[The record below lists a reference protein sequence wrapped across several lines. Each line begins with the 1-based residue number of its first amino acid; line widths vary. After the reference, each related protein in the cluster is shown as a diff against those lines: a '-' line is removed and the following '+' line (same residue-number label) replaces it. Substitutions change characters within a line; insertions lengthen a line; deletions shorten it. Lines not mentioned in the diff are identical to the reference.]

1 MKKYMKMGLSIVAG
15 LVMSVAAF
23 AADPLPGM
31 VSYVTDDIS
40 PAFRVK
46 YNGSDATA
54 TVTVTTNTIVL
65 VDGTGGTTTCNI
77 TNTAAYLLADM
88 KAATNASGKRNFSV
102 EYVGAI
108 SSDSLTGN
116 VLAASAASL
125 TDGQWHEVALIDTS
139 RQLQWNA
146 CSYGDNVPERWLTS
160 IYGYPLGTGDATVTV
175 YIDSGAGY
183 TEVDKFFQTSPIYVW
198 ASASGTLTNNPTTAD
213 ATVNLNRQYSRDLVY
228 GLRVP
233 ARAKCL
239 VRAARATTAGSG
251 SVGATYSVK

>member
-1 MKKYMKMGLSIVAG
+1 MKKYMKMVLSIVAIMG
-15 LVMSVAAF
+15 LSVAAF
-23 AADPLPGM
+23 AADPLPGI

-46 YNGSDATA
+46 YNGSASTA
-54 TVTVTTNTIVL
+54 TITVTTNTIVL

-77 TNTAAYLLADM
+77 TNTAAYLIADM
-88 KAATNASGKRNFSV
+88 KAATNSSGKQNFSV

-175 YIDSGAGY
+175 YIDQGSGY
-183 TEVDKFFQTSPIYVW
+183 TEVDKFFQTSPIYVSGSM
-198 ASASGTLTNNPTTAD
+198 ASITNVSTAD
-213 ATVNLNRQYSRDLVY
+213 ATVVINKQYSKDLMY

-233 ARAKCL
+233 QKAKCL
-239 VRAARATTAGSG
+239 VRASRATTAGSG
-251 SVGATYSVK
+251 SIGATYTVK

>member
-77 TNTAAYLLADM
+77 TNTAAYLIADM
-88 KAATNASGKRNFSV
+88 KAATNATGKRNFSV

-175 YIDSGAGY
+175 YIDDGDGY
-183 TEVDKFFQTSPIYVW
+183 SEVDKFFQTSPIYVPGSM
-198 ASASGTLTNNPTTAD
+198 ASITNVSTAD
-213 ATVNLNRQYSRDLVY
+213 ATVVLNRQYSKDLVY

>member
-1 MKKYMKMGLSIVAG
+1 MKKYMKMVLSIAAVMG
-15 LVMSVAAF
+15 LSVAAF
-23 AADPLPGM
+23 AADPLPGV
-31 VSYVTDDIS
+31 VSYVTDNIS

-46 YNGSDATA
+46 YNGSAA
-54 TVTVTTNTIVL
+54 STVTVTTNTIVL
-65 VDGTGGTTTCNI
+65 VDGDVSNTINI
-77 TNTAAYLLADM
+77 TNVASYVLSDM
-88 KAATNASGKRNFSV
+88 KAATNIAGKMNFAV

-125 TDGQWHEVALIDTS
+125 ADGQWHEVAFINTS

-175 YIDSGAGY
+175 YIDQGSGYKEA
-183 TEVDKFFQTSPIYVW
+183 DKFFQTSPMYVPGSM
-198 ASASGTLTNNPTTAD
+198 ASITNTSAAD
-213 ATVNLNRQYSRDLVY
+213 ATVVINKQYSKDLIY

-233 ARAKCL
+233 QKAKCL

-251 SVGATYSVK
+251 SIGATYTVK